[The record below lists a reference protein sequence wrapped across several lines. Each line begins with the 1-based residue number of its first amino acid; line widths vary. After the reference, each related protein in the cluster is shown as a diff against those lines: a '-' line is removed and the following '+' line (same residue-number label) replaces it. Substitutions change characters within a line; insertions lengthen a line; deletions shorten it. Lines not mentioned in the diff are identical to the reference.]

1 MWTKKVLCVFSNL
14 KKRREKK
21 KWKWGSGHMGGKAFR
36 GEIKAGRTEKWLL
49 SSRHNNLSIRG
60 TRIPQS
66 DSWWSRRWGKDP
78 RKLEREK
85 KSRARVGGGYGVIWA
100 TWFPLDHRLF
110 VGNGNSLWDT
120 SLSMVPHKLLSC
132 SKNHLNLEGLL
143 RNIYTLHHPD
153 SVTSSYSRGWVCLAP
168 CSSLRAQR
176 RWDPCYHRCLK
187 WTSAKRVVWP

>member
-14 KKRREKK
+14 KKKKGKEKKEKK

-60 TRIPQS
+60 ARISQS

-78 RKLEREK
+78 KKLEREE

-110 VGNGNSLWDT
+110 VGNRNSLWDT
-120 SLSMVPHKLLSC
+120 SALHGAPQTALMQQEPPELRRSPQEHIYLTSPWLSYFLLF
-132 SKNHLNLEGLL
+132 
-143 RNIYTLHHPD
+143 
-153 SVTSSYSRGWVCLAP
+153 
-168 CSSLRAQR
+168 
-176 RWDPCYHRCLK
+176 
-187 WTSAKRVVWP
+187 